1 MFHIATSYRY
11 QFRWHGDRETA
22 AHPVAIRCSLLR
34 RADNLQ
40 DGSRYILAIPIY
52 PRCDESILAGSWPL
66 KKPEP
71 KAEQLRLLLPDRRN
85 YHLIAVAKIRRF
97 FETTKLLLKKSFI
110 FLTHIN
116 FILVGKKVKCVGK
129 EKSLKG

>member
-97 FETTKLLLKKSFI
+97 FETTKLLLKNLSF
-110 FLTHIN
+110 FLPTL
-116 FILVGKKVKCVGK
+116 ILYLWVKRLNVWVR
-129 EKSLKG
+129 KSL